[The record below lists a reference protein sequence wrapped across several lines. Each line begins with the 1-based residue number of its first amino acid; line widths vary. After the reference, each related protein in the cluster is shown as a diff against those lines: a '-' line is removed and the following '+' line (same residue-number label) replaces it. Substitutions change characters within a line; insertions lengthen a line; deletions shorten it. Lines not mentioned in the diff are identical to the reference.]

1 MYACKNDMSDTQT
14 LSCKQIPDYPERRRG
29 RKPKVDP
36 AFLDVDKLTGE
47 ENVSVVNRL
56 TGKKVINVPYLF
68 MQVEFKDYLSF
79 RLNRLPNTIY
89 WKSPISILGMSGY
102 LHTHMHPPS
111 HTHTTVSR

>member
-89 WKSPISILGMSGY
+89 WKTFRLNRLPNTIYWKSPISILGMSGY
-102 LHTHMHPPS
+102 LI
-111 HTHTTVSR
+111 